1 MTSGEGGNVI
11 EPATNRP
18 HVGAEQLLELV
29 AEQYGLHAVDVQPLA
44 GEYNETWSLTTR
56 EGDLYVVKVLHDPKS
71 LEHRL
76 MQADL
81 MSHLAQSEPDLP
93 IPRVITTH
101 DGQIVANGPSGTTPF
116 HVQLLTWLPG
126 RLISEIP
133 YRDAE
138 LLREIGNVAG
148 RLVRAGEGYHHPAA
162 VRSHLWDLREADEQ
176 VLNHL
181 EPVTDAGYRD
191 IAVKVVDWFRRDVT
205 PQLGSLATGVVHQDL
220 NDFNMLVSMGED
232 VRWHLS
238 GVLDFGDALETV
250 CVAEVAIAV
259 AYAMLGEPIPLLA
272 AQNVVGGFHAVRALS
287 EKEVACILPLA
298 AARLAVNA
306 TVWTSRL
313 ADDEFNDYAASRM
326 VKTWPLLE
334 KLVTLDHHFA
344 LAALREACHMEPFTE
359 NAEFVTLVES
369 GSHGPA
375 PLVVNHRTLSN
386 LEPDESLPDDDD
398 AIFVRTQFSPDPDF
412 SARRQTREGEP
423 ATLTL
428 GTHFIAHAPIA
439 ASATHHG
446 TVLLADS
453 DGGRILMAS
462 RATDQITFYAQYSGL
477 SQLLVEVGD
486 IVEVGQDLGTA
497 TLENNRSARLVVT
510 WSRDQP
516 ETWLPDRVRPR
527 DTNIWAQRC
536 PSPTGFLD
544 LPATGVLDTPD
555 IVTSLRHT
563 FLSTSQRAY
572 YSEPMNL
579 TSARGVW
586 FRDSYGLDY
595 LDAINNVTHVGHG
608 HPHVVEAAARQ
619 LRRLNTNSRF
629 TYSALPRYAERL
641 TATLPNPL
649 NVVFFTCTGSEANDL
664 ALRIARQVTGRDH
677 VVVIAGAYHG
687 NTTAVMGISPN
698 RYRGAGG
705 SGPPPTTHEIPQ
717 PNLYRGPY
725 GYDHPDPGAA
735 YARDSTDVIKEMVS
749 EGTSPA
755 AVFAESL
762 MGTAGQVPLP
772 PGYLSGVFAA
782 VREAGGL
789 AISDEVQVG
798 LGRLGNTFWG
808 FEGHG
813 VIPDIVTMG
822 KPLGNGYPLAA
833 VVTTR
838 EIADAFDN
846 GMKYFNTF
854 AGSPVACAIGEAV
867 LDVVERESLQQH
879 AGRVGD
885 YFKERLIGLASAFDA
900 IGDVRGYGLYLG
912 IELVT
917 DRSIK
922 TPARALAYRVSER
935 MKDEGVIT
943 YPNGDLDNVL
953 KIKPPMIFTNADADI
968 FVDTLAGILEELS

>member
-1 MTSGEGGNVI
+1 VSKST
-11 EPATNRP
+11 TNRP
-18 HVGAEQLLELV
+18 YVEADQLLELV
-29 AEQYGLHAVDVQPLA
+29 AEQYGIHAVDLEPLA
-44 GEYNETWSLTTR
+44 GEYNETWSLTGR
-56 EGDLYVVKVLHDPKS
+56 EGDHYVAKVLHDPQS

-81 MSHLAQSEPDLP
+81 MSHLAESEPDLP
-93 IPRVITTH
+93 IPRLIATLHGET
-101 DGQIVANGPSGTTPF
+101 VASYTSGTSSF

-126 RLISEIP
+126 RLISEISH
-133 YRDAE
+133 RDAE
-138 LLREIGNVAG
+138 LLHEIGNIAG

-162 VRSHLWDLREADEQ
+162 VRSHLWDLRKADEQ
-176 VLNHL
+176 VLNHIDCIT
-181 EPVTDAGYRD
+181 EGEYRD

-205 PQLGSLATGVVHQDL
+205 PQIGSLPTGVVHQDL
-220 NDFNMLVSMGED
+220 NDFNMLVRMGED

-238 GVLDFGDALETV
+238 GILDFGDALETV

-259 AYAMLGEPIPLLA
+259 AYAMLGQPIPLRA
-272 AQNVVGGFHAVRALS
+272 AQHVVEGFHQVRALS

-313 ADDEFNDYAASRM
+313 ADDEANGYAASRM

-344 LAALREACHMEPFTE
+344 LAALREACRMEPFTE

-369 GSHGPA
+369 GFHSRA
-375 PLVVNHRTLSN
+375 PLVAGQRTLN
-386 LEPDESLPDDDD
+386 FLEPDEGLPDND
-398 AIFVRTQFSPDPDF
+398 AVIFVRTQFSPDPDF
-412 SARRQTREGEP
+412 SARRETKAGEP
-423 ATLTL
+423 STLTL
-428 GTHFIAHAPIA
+428 GTHFIARAPIA
-439 ASATHHG
+439 ASATHDG
-446 TVLLADS
+446 TILRADPS
-453 DGGRILMAS
+453 GGRILMAC

-477 SQLLVEVGD
+477 GDLFVEVGN
-486 IVEVGQDLGTA
+486 VVKAGQDLGTA
-497 TLENNRSARLVVT
+497 TLGINQIARLVVT

-516 ETWLPDRVRPR
+516 ETWLPDRVRPH
-527 DTNIWAQRC
+527 DASIWAQRC
-536 PSPTGFLD
+536 PSPTGFLEPPD
-544 LPATGVLDTPD
+544 TGVLDTPE

-563 FLSTSQRAY
+563 FLATSQRAY

-586 FRDSYGLDY
+586 FRDNYGRDY
-595 LDAINNVTHVGHG
+595 LDAINNVTHVGHS
-608 HPHVVEAAARQ
+608 HPHVVEAATRQ

-629 TYSALPRYAERL
+629 TYSALPRYADRL
-641 TATLPNPL
+641 TSTLPDPL
-649 NVVFFTCTGSEANDL
+649 KVVFFTCTGSEANDL

-677 VVVIAGAYHG
+677 VVVVEGAYHG

-705 SGPPPTTHEIPQ
+705 TGPPPTTHEIPQ
-717 PNLYRGPY
+717 PNLYRGAY

-735 YARDSTDVIKEMVS
+735 YARDSVEIIKSMVS
-749 EGTSPA
+749 GGTPPG
-755 AVFAESL
+755 AVFVESL

-772 PGYLSGVFAA
+772 PGYLSGVFSA
-782 VREAGGL
+782 VREVGGL

-833 VVTTR
+833 LVTTR

-867 LDVVERESLQQH
+867 LDVIEHENLQQH
-879 AGRVGD
+879 VESVGY
-885 YFKERLIGLASAFDA
+885 YFKERLIELASAFDA

-912 IELVT
+912 VELVT

-922 TPARALAYRVSER
+922 TPARTLAYRVSER

-968 FVDTLAGILEELS
+968 FVGTLAGILEELS